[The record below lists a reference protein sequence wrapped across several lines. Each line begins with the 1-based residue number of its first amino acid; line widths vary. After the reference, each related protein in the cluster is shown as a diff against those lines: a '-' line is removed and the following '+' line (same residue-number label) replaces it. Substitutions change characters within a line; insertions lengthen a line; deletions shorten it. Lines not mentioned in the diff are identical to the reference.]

1 MSFRLR
7 IQGFKGLICIL
18 RKVSFF
24 LALKMQILNTV
35 GLQIRPN
42 VILKIQ
48 ESLDLKQTN
57 PQNPHSNL
65 STKKKKQVGLA

>member
-1 MSFRLR
+1 M
-7 IQGFKGLICIL
+7 GFKGLISIL

-24 LALKMQILNTV
+24 LALKMQILNTA
-35 GLQIRPN
+35 GLQIRTN

-48 ESLDLKQTN
+48 ESLDLKQTY

-65 STKKKKQVGLA
+65 STQKKETSWTSLK